1 MYLVLIGNKEKARK
15 VGEFCCDEDYFGCV
29 VVYIN

>member
-15 VGEFCCDEDYFGCV
+15 VGEFCCDGDNILGV
-29 VVYIN
+29 L